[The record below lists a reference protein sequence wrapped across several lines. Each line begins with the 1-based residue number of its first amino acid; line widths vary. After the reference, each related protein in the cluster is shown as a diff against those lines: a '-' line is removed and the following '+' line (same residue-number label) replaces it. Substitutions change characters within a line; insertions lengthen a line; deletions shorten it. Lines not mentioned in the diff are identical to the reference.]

1 MQLDGSLSR
10 FALRELL
17 ELSVASLVSGAI
29 EVHAPAGVH
38 RIFFVEGHCVH
49 ATSPTTTGFDALWPL
64 FELSDAPF
72 RFVAGLTA
80 RERTLHEATPQ
91 LIDQAQALA
100 LQWSTI
106 RPYIPHLEIVPQLT
120 TPASGEQ
127 VRIYEEDWPVL
138 SWVDGT
144 RTIAEIARAAI
155 LDPIEVCIGLLRLKD
170 RGLVDLCQQALVVRQ
185 AAERSAA
192 MPQAKPRQPQLA
204 AMSAKPKSFFARLL
218 VDAPEDVFAPVPPPA
233 EQVPD
238 ATQAVSADAQAAPA
252 QVAPTQAD
260 GPSDYDEILRL
271 LRT

>member
-17 ELSVASLVSGAI
+17 ELSVASFVSGAI
-29 EVHAPAGVH
+29 EVQAPAGTH

-49 ATSPTTTGFDALWPL
+49 ATSPTASGFDALWPL

-80 RERTLHEATPQ
+80 RERTLHESPAQ

-144 RTIAEIARAAI
+144 RTIAEIARSAI

-170 RGLVDLCQQALVVRQ
+170 RGLVDLCQQALVARQ
-185 AAERSAA
+185 ASEMSAA
-192 MPQAKPRQPQLA
+192 VPRATPRQPQLA
-204 AMSAKPKSFFARLL
+204 AKTAKPKSFFARLL
-218 VDAPEDVFAPVPPPA
+218 NDAPEDVFAPVAPPVG
-233 EQVPD
+233 E
-238 ATQAVSADAQAAPA
+238 QAVESAPDTPLAEPAPAQAAA
-252 QVAPTQAD
+252 T
-260 GPSDYDEILRL
+260 SDTAAYDEILRL

>member
-1 MQLDGSLSR
+1 MQLEGSLSR

-29 EVHAPAGVH
+29 EVQAPAGVH
-38 RIFFVEGHCVH
+38 RIFFVEGQCVH
-49 ATSPTTTGFDALWPL
+49 ATSPAASGFDALWPL

-80 RERTLHEATPQ
+80 RERTLHESPAQ

-144 RTIAEIARAAI
+144 RTIAEIARSAI

-170 RGLVDLCQQALVVRQ
+170 RGLVDLCQQVLVARQ
-185 AAERSAA
+185 ASETVAA
-192 MPQAKPRQPQLA
+192 VPRAKPRQPQLA
-204 AMSAKPKSFFARLL
+204 AVSAKPKSFFARLL
-218 VDAPEDVFAPVPPPA
+218 NDAPEDLFAPVVPPA
-233 EQVPD
+233 AEP
-238 ATQAVSADAQAAPA
+238 ATAAAEPA
-252 QVAPTQAD
+252 AAAAEPATPAATAATGD
-260 GPSDYDEILRL
+260 TAAYDEILRL